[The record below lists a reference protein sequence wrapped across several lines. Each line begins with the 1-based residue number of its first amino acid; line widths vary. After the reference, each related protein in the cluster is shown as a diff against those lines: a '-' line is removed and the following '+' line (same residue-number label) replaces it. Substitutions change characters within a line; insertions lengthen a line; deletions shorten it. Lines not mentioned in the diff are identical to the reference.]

1 MVSTGPKDQFLE
13 AHSKEKELEKN
24 SIQISW
30 GKKKK
35 NPSQPIL
42 QSVTKKR
49 GPPTPADGLLI
60 IYELSV
66 GVVSPVLNF
75 LI

>member
-13 AHSKEKELEKN
+13 AHSKVKELEKN
-24 SIQISW
+24 FIQISW
-30 GKKKK
+30 GEKEKE
-35 NPSQPIL
+35 SISPIL

-60 IYELSV
+60 IYDLSV
-66 GVVSPVLNF
+66 GVVSPVL
-75 LI
+75 